1 LIERRAVMIEMKF
14 DADFD
19 MSKWLTQV
27 KNKKLR
33 DVLATAGTRGVA
45 APPAHPPAGPRG
57 NGGSRGDKVKETKRG
72 VKIVWYNTNIVS
84 KVPIAIILQYGHGT
98 RQGGYVQGKDYI
110 NPAMKPIFDEIDR
123 MVGRAING

>member
-1 LIERRAVMIEMKF
+1 MIEMKF
-14 DADFD
+14 EGDVNL
-19 MSKWLTQV
+19 SKWLSQV
-27 KNKKLR
+27 KNQNLR
-33 DVLATAGTRGVA
+33 DVLATAGSRGVA
-45 APPAHPPAGPRG
+45 ALRANTPVGTGKTARSWAY
-57 NGGSRGDKVKETKRG
+57 KVKQTKRG

>member
-1 LIERRAVMIEMKF
+1 MIEMKF

-19 MSKWLTQV
+19 MSKWLSRV
-27 KNKKLR
+27 KNKNLR

-45 APPAHPPAGPRG
+45 ALRANTPVGTG
-57 NGGSRGDKVKETKRG
+57 KTSRSWEYKIKQTKRG

-98 RQGGYVQGKDYI
+98 RQGGYVQGRDYI

-123 MVGRAING
+123 MVGKAIANG

>member
-1 LIERRAVMIEMKF
+1 MIEMKF
-14 DADFD
+14 DAEFD

-27 KNKKLR
+27 KNRKLR
-33 DVLATAGTRGVA
+33 DVLATAGDRGVA
-45 APPAHPPAGPRG
+45 ALRANTPVGTGKTA
-57 NGGSRGDKVKETKRG
+57 NSWKYKVKQTKRG
-72 VKIVWYNTNIVS
+72 VKIVWYNTNINN

-123 MVGRAING
+123 MVERSIRG

>member
-1 LIERRAVMIEMKF
+1 MIEMKF

-33 DVLATAGTRGVA
+33 DVLAKAGDRGVA
-45 APPAHPPAGPRG
+45 ALRANTPVGTGKTAA
-57 NGGSRGDKVKETKRG
+57 SWQYKVKQTKRG
-72 VKIVWYNTNIVS
+72 VKIVWYNTNINN

-110 NPAMKPIFDEIDR
+110 NPAMKPIFDDIDR
-123 MVGRAING
+123 AVGRAING

>member
-1 LIERRAVMIEMKF
+1 MIEMKF
-14 DADFD
+14 DGQFD
-19 MSKWLTQV
+19 MSKWLSQV

-33 DVLATAGTRGVA
+33 DTLATAGERGVA
-45 APPAHPPAGPRG
+45 ALRANTPVGTGKTAKSWAY
-57 NGGSRGDKVKETKRG
+57 KVKQTKRG
-72 VKIVWYNTNIVS
+72 VKIVWYNTNINN

-123 MVGRAING
+123 MVERGIRG

>member
-1 LIERRAVMIEMKF
+1 MIEMKF
-14 DADFD
+14 EGDFD

-27 KNKKLR
+27 KNRKLR
-33 DVLATAGTRGVA
+33 EVLASASDRGVA
-45 APPAHPPAGPRG
+45 ALRANTPVGTGKTANSWRYKIKQT
-57 NGGSRGDKVKETKRG
+57 NRG

-98 RQGGYVQGKDYI
+98 RQGGYVQGRDYI

-123 MVGRAING
+123 MVGKAIANG

>member
-1 LIERRAVMIEMKF
+1 MIEMKF
-14 DADFD
+14 DAEFD

-27 KNKKLR
+27 KNRKLR
-33 DVLATAGTRGVA
+33 DVLATAGDRGVA
-45 APPAHPPAGPRG
+45 ALRANTPVGTGKTA
-57 NGGSRGDKVKETKRG
+57 NSWKYKVKQTRRG
-72 VKIVWYNTNIVS
+72 VKIVWYNTNINN

-123 MVGRAING
+123 MVERSIRG

>member
-1 LIERRAVMIEMKF
+1 MIEMKF

-19 MSKWLTQV
+19 MSKWLSRV
-27 KNKKLR
+27 KNKNLR

-45 APPAHPPAGPRG
+45 ALRANTPV
-57 NGGSRGDKVKETKRG
+57 GSGKTARSWEYKIKQTKRG

-98 RQGGYVQGKDYI
+98 RQGGYVQGRDYI

-123 MVGRAING
+123 MVGRAIHG

>member
-1 LIERRAVMIEMKF
+1 MIEMKF
-14 DADFD
+14 EGDVNL
-19 MSKWLTQV
+19 SKWLSQV
-27 KNKKLR
+27 KNKNLR
-33 DVLATAGTRGVA
+33 DVLATAGSRGVA
-45 APPAHPPAGPRG
+45 ALRANTPIGTGKTARSWAY
-57 NGGSRGDKVKETKRG
+57 KVKQTKRG

>member
-1 LIERRAVMIEMKF
+1 MIEMKF

-27 KNKKLR
+27 KNRKLR
-33 DVLATAGTRGVA
+33 DVLATAGDRGVA
-45 APPAHPPAGPRG
+45 ALRANTPVVTGKTA
-57 NGGSRGDKVKETKRG
+57 NSWQYKVKQTNRG
-72 VKIVWYNTNIVS
+72 VKIVWYNTHIVS

-98 RQGGYVQGKDYI
+98 RQGGYVQGRDYI

-123 MVGRAING
+123 MVERAITNG

>member
-1 LIERRAVMIEMKF
+1 MIEMKF

-19 MSKWLTQV
+19 MSKWLSRV
-27 KNKKLR
+27 KNKNLR

-45 APPAHPPAGPRG
+45 ALRANTPVGTGKTAR
-57 NGGSRGDKVKETKRG
+57 SWEYKIKQTKRG

-98 RQGGYVQGKDYI
+98 RQGGYVQGRDYI

-123 MVGRAING
+123 MVGRVING

>member
-1 LIERRAVMIEMKF
+1 MIEMKF
-14 DADFD
+14 DAEFD

-33 DVLATAGTRGVA
+33 DVLATAGARGVA
-45 APPAHPPAGPRG
+45 ALQANTPVGTGKTAA
-57 NGGSRGDKVKETKRG
+57 SWQYKVKETKRG

-98 RQGGYVQGKDYI
+98 RQGGYVQGRDYI

>member
-1 LIERRAVMIEMKF
+1 MIEMKF
-14 DADFD
+14 DAEFD

-33 DVLATAGTRGVA
+33 DVLATAGIRGVA
-45 APPAHPPAGPRG
+45 ALQANTPVGTGKTAA
-57 NGGSRGDKVKETKRG
+57 SWQYKVKQTKRG

>member
-1 LIERRAVMIEMKF
+1 MIEMKF
-14 DADFD
+14 EGDVNL
-19 MSKWLTQV
+19 SKWLSQV
-27 KNKKLR
+27 KNKNLR
-33 DVLATAGTRGVA
+33 DVLATAGSRGVA
-45 APPAHPPAGPRG
+45 ALRANTPVGTGKTAR
-57 NGGSRGDKVKETKRG
+57 SWEYKVKQTKRG

-110 NPAMKPIFDEIDR
+110 NPAMKPIFDEIDQ

>member
-1 LIERRAVMIEMKF
+1 MIEMKF
-14 DADFD
+14 EGDFD
-19 MSKWLTQV
+19 MSKWLTRV
-27 KNKKLR
+27 KNKNLR

-45 APPAHPPAGPRG
+45 ALRANTPVGTGKTA
-57 NGGSRGDKVKETKRG
+57 NSWQYKIKQTNRG

-98 RQGGYVQGKDYI
+98 RQGGYVQGRDYI

-123 MVGRAING
+123 MVGRAIANG

>member
-1 LIERRAVMIEMKF
+1 MIEMKF

-27 KNKKLR
+27 KNRKLR
-33 DVLATAGTRGVA
+33 DVLATAGDRGVA
-45 APPAHPPAGPRG
+45 ALRANTPVGTGKTANSWRY
-57 NGGSRGDKVKETKRG
+57 KVKQTKRG
-72 VKIVWYNTNIVS
+72 VKIVWYNTHIVS

-98 RQGGYVQGKDYI
+98 RQGGYVRGRDYI

-123 MVGRAING
+123 TVERAITNG

>member
-1 LIERRAVMIEMKF
+1 MIEMKF

-33 DVLATAGTRGVA
+33 AVLATAGDRGVA
-45 APPAHPPAGPRG
+45 ALRSNTPVGTGKTA
-57 NGGSRGDKVKETKRG
+57 SSWQYKVKETKRG

-98 RQGGYVQGKDYI
+98 RQGGYVQGRDYI

>member
-1 LIERRAVMIEMKF
+1 MIEMKF
-14 DADFD
+14 DAEFD

-33 DVLATAGTRGVA
+33 NVLATAGTRGVA
-45 APPAHPPAGPRG
+45 ALRANTPVGTGKTAA
-57 NGGSRGDKVKETKRG
+57 SWQYKVKQTNRG

-98 RQGGYVQGKDYI
+98 RQGGYVQGRDYI

-123 MVGRAING
+123 MVGSAING

>member
-1 LIERRAVMIEMKF
+1 MIEMKF

-19 MSKWLTQV
+19 MSKWLVQV
-27 KNKKLR
+27 KNRKLR
-33 DVLATAGTRGVA
+33 DVLATAGDRGVA
-45 APPAHPPAGPRG
+45 ALRANTPVGTGKTA
-57 NGGSRGDKVKETKRG
+57 NSWQYKVKQTKRG

-98 RQGGYVQGKDYI
+98 RQGGYVQGRDYI

-123 MVGRAING
+123 MVGKAIANG

>member
-1 LIERRAVMIEMKF
+1 MIEMKF

-27 KNKKLR
+27 KNRKLR
-33 DVLATAGTRGVA
+33 DVLGTAGDRGVA
-45 APPAHPPAGPRG
+45 ALRANTPVGTGKTA
-57 NGGSRGDKVKETKRG
+57 NSWQYKVKQTKRG

-98 RQGGYVQGKDYI
+98 RQGGYVQGRDYI

>member
-1 LIERRAVMIEMKF
+1 MIEMKF
-14 DADFD
+14 NGQFD
-19 MSKWLTQV
+19 MSKWLSQV

-33 DVLATAGTRGVA
+33 DTLATAGERGVA
-45 APPAHPPAGPRG
+45 ALRANTPVGTGKTASSWAY
-57 NGGSRGDKVKETKRG
+57 KVKQTKRG
-72 VKIVWYNTNIVS
+72 VKIVWYNTNVVS

-123 MVGRAING
+123 MVERSIRG